1 MYLRVVFD
9 IILSDLYS
17 LLVNVYFAVCN
28 MFLHSKRI
36 FENKTGN
43 KKTEISRF
51 WVKWPNFNKIT

>member
-36 FENKTGN
+36 FENKAGN

-51 WVKWPNFNKIT
+51 WVK